1 MENLH
6 DLPHGS
12 EPLFDH
18 FKRARNFAR
27 TRGWDEIA
35 YAQRGGLQLIEAGNL
50 TGRRT
55 NGLLD
60 AVDWQLRYTWRQG
73 SAYVDPENI
82 EGMGIGAVEPCRQ
95 NGVQNGIDVIA
106 LERIVVDVRPQRF
119 HQFLDHVEHQLLQIS
134 CESLFFMMLGPENA
148 GLRDDTSSVLATI
161 EAEPQQAQAARLR
174 SIRPPIG
181 SGIVTSV
188 QRLGAGRWRGG
199 DPYADVE

>member
-1 MENLH
+1 MNYRSRQAECGESARS
-6 DLPHGS
+6 PS
-12 EPLFDH
+12 WQRAAFRPLQAAL
-18 FKRARNFAR
+18 RCARNFAR

-161 EAEPQQAQAARLR
+161 EAEPQQAQAARLLNV
-174 SIRPPIG
+174 SKQAI
-181 SGIVTSV
+181 SNFMKSEAVN
-188 QRLGAGRWRGG
+188 AG
-199 DPYADVE
+199 